1 MLLQLIVAK
10 LDAELS
16 RLQELRRIVNGISS
30 ASPLDGLPMKLDQLQ
45 EMPPMLLFAP
55 ETAAQANLSS
65 LRHLTAPKSRTRSK
79 HPENRALTST
89 IPATPVVVLAAQ
101 VASERQRR
109 TPARAAATGR
119 NKAVAFMA
127 KSRPEVTPSVEALR
141 SRWLA
146 EG

>member
-30 ASPLDGLPMKLDQLQ
+30 ASPLDGLHMKLDQLQ
-45 EMPPMLLFAP
+45 EMPPVLLFAP
-55 ETAAQANLSS
+55 KTAALAESNS
-65 LRHLTAPKSRTRSK
+65 LRHVTAPKSRTRSK
-79 HPENRALTST
+79 HPENRALAST

-109 TPARAAATGR
+109 VPARAAATGR
-119 NKAVAFMA
+119 NKTVAFMA
-127 KSRPEVTPSVEALR
+127 TSRPEVTPSVEALR
-141 SRWLA
+141 NRWLA